1 MVVEREQRRNM
12 GLHAGRRNSNRGD
25 TGGRQGHH
33 SDNMVERA
41 GLVELVTSVILG
53 TKGSRY
59 ECQSDEACVHATR
72 GVGHA
77 MVVAGILAR
86 QYGDTVLLT
95 VLDASWSGYAI
106 LAYPVGRT
114 VGYTICRV
122 EVGMAVE
129 CGIRPSSIKRWVD
142 TSTARAVAYIV

>member
-1 MVVEREQRRNM
+1 MAIKREWRRNLEM
-12 GLHAGRRNSNRGD
+12 HMDRKSNI
-25 TGGRQGHH
+25 GGTSGGQEQQ
-33 SDNMVERA
+33 SNNMVEKA
-41 GLVELVTSVILG
+41 GLVELVTGVILG

-59 ECQSDEACVHATR
+59 ECQSDEVCVHATR

-129 CGIRPSSIKRWVD
+129 CGIRPSSIRRWVD
-142 TSTARAVAYIV
+142 TSNVRAVAYVV